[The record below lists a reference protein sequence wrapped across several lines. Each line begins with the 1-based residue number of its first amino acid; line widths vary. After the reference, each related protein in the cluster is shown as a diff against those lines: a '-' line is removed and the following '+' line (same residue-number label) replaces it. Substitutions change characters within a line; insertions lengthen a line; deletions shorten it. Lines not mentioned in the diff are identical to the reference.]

1 MNLFV
6 RAATSRFDL
15 SPRLLA
21 MSGTASSL
29 GCGSDSTALRQG
41 PVPSRVTILE
51 PNPFLADIS
60 TPAHVHAHVYDKS
73 GILIDASVR
82 VAWSSTDTSV
92 VSVDQSGTLTLHRL
106 GTSYVRASVDT
117 NGARVQ
123 DSVEVDVIK
132 GSLVDK
138 ARTPTP

>member
-1 MNLFV
+1 MRL
-6 RAATSRFDL
+6 TL
-15 SPRLLA
+15 RLLA
-21 MSGTASSL
+21 TSTVASAMSCA
-29 GCGSDSTALRQG
+29 SDSTALRQG

-60 TPAHVHAHVYDKS
+60 TPAHVHAHVYDNS

-92 VSVDQSGTLTLHRL
+92 VGVDESGNLTLRRL

-117 NGARVQ
+117 NGARAQ

-132 GSLVDK
+132 GNLADK
-138 ARTPTP
+138 VRPTPNP

>member
-1 MNLFV
+1 MGSLEAMM
-6 RAATSRFDL
+6 RLTL
-15 SPRLLA
+15 TLLA
-21 MSGTASSL
+21 MSTIASGL
-29 GCGSDSTALRQG
+29 GCESDSTASRQG
-41 PVPSRVTILE
+41 PVPSRVTIVE

-60 TPAHVHAHVYDKS
+60 TPAHLNAHVYDKS

-106 GTSYVRASVDT
+106 GTTYVLASVDT
-117 NGARVQ
+117 NGARAQ

-132 GSLVDK
+132 EILVNK
-138 ARTPTP
+138 ARPTPNP

>member
-1 MNLFV
+1 MRLNL
-6 RAATSRFDL
+6 
-15 SPRLLA
+15 RLLA
-21 MSGTASSL
+21 MSATVSSL

-73 GILIDASVR
+73 GILIDANVR
-82 VAWSSTDTSV
+82 VAWSSADTSV
-92 VSVDQSGTLTLHRL
+92 VSVDQSGMLTLHRL
-106 GTSYVRASVDT
+106 GTSYARASVDT

>member
-1 MNLFV
+1 MRLAV
-6 RAATSRFDL
+6 
-15 SPRLLA
+15 RLLA
-21 MSGTASSL
+21 MSTISSGL
-29 GCGSDSTALRQG
+29 GCASDSTALRQG
-41 PVPSRVTILE
+41 PAPSRVTIVE

-60 TPAHVHAHVYDKS
+60 TPAHLNAHVFDKS

-82 VAWSSTDTSV
+82 VAWSSNDTSV

-117 NGARVQ
+117 NGARAR

-132 GSLVDK
+132 GNLVDK
-138 ARTPTP
+138 TRPTPNP